1 MNEKFMRLMI
11 QLARVS
17 ASSGKT
23 YRRIELHELM
33 PFASTFTLP
42 VSGTNKT
49 YIKEFENHKVL
60 VKKKMENF

>member
-1 MNEKFMRLMI
+1 MI

-33 PFASTFTLP
+33 SFASTFALL
-42 VSGTNKT
+42 VSGTKKT